1 MSVQAEDV
9 LACVPNLERFARRL
23 NHGGEPVEDLVQET
37 VVRALGALDRYRP
50 TSDLKAWLFTI
61 MKNYVRDQWRKQRNM
76 TTVSLTQSADVD
88 TRSAAA
94 PQIDQLMLRE
104 LTEAI
109 QRLPPYQRDVLL
121 QVSIDPSS
129 YEAASAALGIPV
141 GTVRSRL
148 FRARNSLQRLLDDTA
163 PDGPAPKG
171 PVPERQGK
179 RARLVI
185 N

>member
-1 MSVQAEDV
+1 MSVRAEDV

-23 NHGGEPVEDLVQET
+23 NHGGEPVEDIVQET
-37 VVRALGALDRYRP
+37 VTRALGALDRYRP
-50 TSDLKAWLFTI
+50 TNDLKAWLFTI

-76 TTVSLTQSADVD
+76 ATVSLAHSTDLE

-94 PQIDQLMLRE
+94 PQIDRLMLRE

-121 QVSIDPSS
+121 QISIDPSS

-148 FRARNSLQRLLDDTA
+148 FRARNSLQRLLDESA
-163 PDGPAPKG
+163 
-171 PVPERQGK
+171 PERPK
-179 RARLVI
+179 RSRV

>member
-1 MSVQAEDV
+1 MTVQAEDV

-23 NHGGEPVEDLVQET
+23 NHGGESVEDIVQET
-37 VVRALGALDRYRP
+37 VTRALGALDRYRP
-50 TSDLKAWLFTI
+50 TNDLKAWLFTI

-76 TTVSLTQSADVD
+76 ATVSLTQNAVAE

-94 PQIDQLMLRE
+94 PQIDRLMLRE

-109 QRLPPYQRDVLL
+109 QRLPPYQRDVLM
-121 QVSIDPSS
+121 QVSMDPSS

-148 FRARNSLQRLLDDTA
+148 FRARNSLQRLLDEA
-163 PDGPAPKG
+163 E
-171 PVPERQGK
+171 PERRK
-179 RARLVI
+179 RPRRVV